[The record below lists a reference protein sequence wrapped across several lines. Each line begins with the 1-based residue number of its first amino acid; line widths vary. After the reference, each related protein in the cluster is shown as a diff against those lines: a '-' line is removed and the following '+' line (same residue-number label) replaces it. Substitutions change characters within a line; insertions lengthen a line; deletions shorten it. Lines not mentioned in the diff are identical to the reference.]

1 MNSKVIVGG
10 LIVILLGALWVI
22 QPSKNSQTSSTDE
35 QTSES
40 TQDTQSLPRNPL
52 EAGSTS
58 EGTTEIQDDFKPA
71 SQKYNN
77 AAQAL
82 EAVRKAA
89 VDYDDILIDEFSN
102 LKECDW
108 CEEFYG
114 ELSKILNDQ
123 ALGIDERAYYAEI
136 MAVSGNLEN
145 IKTLVSSLESATQ
158 TEDKEMFGEALE
170 MAMGG
175 DDMVDYL
182 AAYLTSENS
191 TLRES
196 VVSALSN
203 QGTRLAAETLY
214 NDLINGGGATHD
226 YYAQGTGIAE
236 MVPDET
242 TIPYLHD
249 LLIQR
254 APKSDAVV
262 KALINSGIDGLTAV
276 FDALSTEK
284 DNAKGK
290 EYLKNAIDHV
300 ITDEQVVD
308 FLTKASQNQSYP
320 EFLKEFASDALKEAQ
335 TDDLDE
341 EEEN

>member
-10 LIVILLGALWVI
+10 LLVVLLGALWVMNS
-22 QPSKNSQTSSTDE
+22 SKGSQSTSVDQQASDSTN
-35 QTSES
+35 TS
-40 TQDTQSLPRNPL
+40 QSLPKNPL
-52 EAGSTS
+52 EAGGDS

-71 SQKYNN
+71 SQRYSS

-89 VDYDDILIDEFSN
+89 VDYDDIIIDEFSN
-102 LKECDW
+102 IKECDW

-114 ELSKILNDQ
+114 ELAKMLNDQ

-136 MAVSGNLEN
+136 LAVSGNLDN
-145 IKTLVSSLESATQ
+145 IKSLVSSLEAATQ

-170 MAMGG
+170 MSMGG
-175 DDMVDYL
+175 DDMVEYL

-214 NDLINGGGATHD
+214 KDMVSGGGAAHD
-226 YYAQGTGIAE
+226 YYAQGTGLAE

-242 TIPYLHD
+242 TIPYLHE
-249 LLIQR
+249 LLIER
-254 APKSDAVV
+254 APKSDVVV
-262 KALINSGIDGLTAV
+262 KALINSGIDGLTSV

-308 FLTKASQNQSYP
+308 FLTKASQNQDYP
-320 EFLKEFASDALKEAQ
+320 DFLKEFANDALKEAQ